1 MRVLHFYKTSILD
14 STGGVETFID
24 NLCNATADLG
34 VENTVLALAAKVKR
48 LPVEHSA
55 KYQTIQVKRHL
66 FFASTGFSISAF
78 KQFKRLAQQADIVH
92 YYFPNPFADILHFCC
107 RIKNP
112 TVLTYQSD
120 IIKQKY
126 LLNFYR
132 PLMHRFLRSMDR
144 VVATSPNYLATSST
158 LAQLKS
164 ETKREKIKVIPIGID
179 RADYPEVTEER
190 LDYWRTQLKQPFFLF
205 VGALRYYK
213 GLHFAL
219 DAVKD
224 TNIQLV
230 IAGGAVAGGDNVERQ
245 LKHYARQDQ
254 LNNVH
259 FVDWISDKDKAAL
272 LQLCYGFIFPSHLRS
287 EAFGISLLEAAAY
300 AKPLISCEIGT
311 GTSFVNQH
319 QYTGLVVKPASPPAL
334 REAMQYLLANPDK
347 ARHFGQCAQQHY
359 NKHFTLA
366 KQAKAYVE
374 VYKGLLRQ

>member
-24 NLCNATADLG
+24 NLCNATDDLG
-34 VENTVLALAAKVKR
+34 IENTVLALTAKVKS
-48 LPVEHSA
+48 LPVERSA

-66 FFASTGFSISAF
+66 FFASTGFSFSAF
-78 KQFKRLAQQADIVH
+78 REFKRLARQADIVH

-132 PLMHRFLRSMDR
+132 PLMRRFLQSMDR
-144 VVATSPNYLATSST
+144 VVVTSPNYLATSST
-158 LAQLKS
+158 LAQLKNEKKS
-164 ETKREKIKVIPIGID
+164 EKIKVIPIGID
-179 RADYPEVTEER
+179 RADYPEVTEEK
-190 LDYWRTQLKQPFFLF
+190 LNYWRTQLKQPFFLF

-219 DAVKD
+219 DAVKG

-230 IAGGAVAGGDNVERQ
+230 IAGGAVAGGDNVEYQ
-245 LKHYARQDQ
+245 LKAYAKQHK
-254 LNNVH
+254 LHNVH
-259 FVDWISDKDKAAL
+259 FVDWISNKDKAAL
-272 LQLCYGFIFPSHLRS
+272 LQLCYGFVFPSHLRS

-311 GTSFVNQH
+311 GTSFVNQD
-319 QYTGLVVKPASPPAL
+319 QYTGLVVKPGSPPAL
-334 REAMQYLLANPDK
+334 REAMEYLLANPER
-347 ARHFGQCAQQHY
+347 AANFGACAAKHY
-359 NKHFTLA
+359 QKHFTLA
-366 KQAKAYVE
+366 EQAKAYVE
-374 VYKGLLRQ
+374 VYKNLLKR